1 MLATQ
6 HDLRLHLATSCKST
20 YILVDTGILY
30 ECETNS
36 NSEAWKRGV
45 SECREVVSSIPPF
58 PLAGL
63 TTTIQGE
70 HPFFYTNTRKLK
82 MHSEVQRTSL
92 RL

>member
-6 HDLRLHLATSCKST
+6 HDLCLHLATSCKST

-45 SECREVVSSIPPF
+45 SECREVVSSIRPF

-70 HPFFYTNTRKLK
+70 HPFFFT
-82 MHSEVQRTSL
+82 
-92 RL
+92 

>member
-6 HDLRLHLATSCKST
+6 HDLCLHLATSCKST

-45 SECREVVSSIPPF
+45 SECREVTVSSMGLF

-63 TTTIQGE
+63 TTTIQRE
-70 HPFFYTNTRKLK
+70 HPFFFFKQSHL
-82 MHSEVQRTSL
+82 
-92 RL
+92 